1 MKKLT
6 RNDIRRLVLEEV
18 SSMNRPRKRTLMSA
32 LFEDADPAKID
43 PARFPLKLSQV
54 NKDTAAKIVAGGEQ
68 DNDKADDIVSV
79 GSKSYACKDLKP
91 SQSSMNIDKA
101 TQFALSM
108 INKTMPGS
116 GGPGGDLGSF
126 VSNDNYIMD
135 GHHRWIATFMVDPTA
150 QITGNMVNLPG
161 EKLVAVL
168 NTITKGMHGIEAGN
182 PGTGGFDQFKS
193 KDAMK
198 AALEKQ
204 LAGTAGKMQGPLNG
218 KQDPESIK
226 AMLKTWSGE
235 TDDAKLADATVAKFM
250 TNLSGMSGDIMP
262 NAPDRADMPV
272 IDDTKKAGATA
283 STVDALSTGKVDLNP
298 PYKEG
303 VAREDSI
310 VMERWQKLAG
320 ILKG

>member
-1 MKKLT
+1 
-6 RNDIRRLVLEEV
+6 
-18 SSMNRPRKRTLMSA
+18 
-32 LFEDADPAKID
+32 
-43 PARFPLKLSQV
+43 
-54 NKDTAAKIVAGGEQ
+54 
-68 DNDKADDIVSV
+68 
-79 GSKSYACKDLKP
+79 
-91 SQSSMNIDKA
+91 
-101 TQFALSM
+101 
-108 INKTMPGS
+108 
-116 GGPGGDLGSF
+116 
-126 VSNDNYIMD
+126 MD

-182 PGTGGFDQFKS
+182 PGTGGFDQFKN

-204 LAGTAGKMQGPLNG
+204 ISGGAGGMQGPIGG
-218 KQDPESIK
+218 KQDPDSIK
-226 AMLKTWSGE
+226 SMLKTWCGE
-235 TDDAKLADATVAKFM
+235 QDDAKVVDSAIAKFM
-250 TNLSGMSGDIMP
+250 SNLSGMSGDIMP

-272 IDDTKKAGATA
+272 IDDKKTSNATA
-283 STVDALSTGKVDLNP
+283 NTVSALTTGKVDLNP

-303 VAREDSI
+303 VAREDTI